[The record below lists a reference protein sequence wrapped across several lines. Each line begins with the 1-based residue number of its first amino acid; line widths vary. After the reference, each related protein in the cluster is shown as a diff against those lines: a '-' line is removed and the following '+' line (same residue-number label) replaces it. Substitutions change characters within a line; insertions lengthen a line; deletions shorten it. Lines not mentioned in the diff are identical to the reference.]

1 MGLKKIKYGFGLLLA
16 IISLGLLSVNFS
28 SNNNV
33 PEICSYNPTPPRSGG
48 AGFMGL
54 GDRTGG
60 PVSSGTCAACHSGAF
75 LNTTTMVQLIN
86 GLGNPVTSYVSG
98 QSYTIRTTVT
108 GSGAGFGSQTV
119 ALTSANSN
127 AGLMTGVVSPS
138 TQIVTISG
146 RDYMEHSSVSG
157 TGIFE
162 VSWTAP
168 TLGTGTVTLYGIGL
182 SVDGT
187 GSTSG
192 DDPSVTSMLSLS
204 EDLPTTISYPG
215 TPFCAD
221 DSNQSPVQTG
231 ETGGSF
237 SAPMGLVIDSG
248 SGVVDVAS
256 STAGTYQVDYTYSQG
271 TTSFSVTINP
281 TFNITETATIC
292 SGETL
297 NFGAQTLDETDAGV
311 NTEVFQSVEGCDS
324 TVNLTL
330 VVHDSPQVS
339 TSAAICNDGT
349 LVFGTQTLD
358 NTNAGLNTEVFQTVN
373 GCDSIVELNLI
384 VEAPM
389 SDQIS
394 LVGNSLI
401 ATQSAALYQWIDC
414 DNGNADVVGATSQSF
429 VPTSTGNYAVVV
441 TIGSCSVTS
450 GCMFID
456 PFVGVDEVD
465 PNELFIYP
473 VPVKDVLHI
482 DGYNDLEDV
491 ETVSILTFDGRL
503 VQGLETEMNSF
514 DVSKL
519 SEGVYLLVIKRS
531 GSKQHIL
538 RFTIEK

>member
-1 MGLKKIKYGFGLLLA
+1 MGLIFA
-16 IISLGLLSVNFS
+16 ISSLGLISLNLSGNS
-28 SNNNV
+28 SS
-33 PEICSYNPTPPRSGG
+33 PEICSYNPTPPFSGG
-48 AGFMGL
+48 AGTGGL

-60 PVSSGTCAACHSGAF
+60 PLASGTCATCHSGSFYSTLA
-75 LNTTTMVQLIN
+75 TIQLLD
-86 GLGNPVTSYVSG
+86 GTGSPVTSYTSG
-98 QSYTIRTTVT
+98 QSYTIRTTVVA
-108 GSGAGFGSQTV
+108 GSGSPSGYGSQTV
-119 ALTSANSN
+119 ALTSANAN
-127 AGLMTGVVSPS
+127 AGSMTSATTPF
-138 TQIVTISG
+138 TQIVTVSG
-146 RDYMEHSSVSG
+146 RNYMEHLNPSV
-157 TGIFE
+157 TGVFE

-168 TLGTGTVTLYGIGL
+168 VAGTGDVTLYGIGL
-182 SVDGT
+182 AINGN
-187 GSTSG
+187 GGTSG
-192 DDPSVTSMLSLS
+192 DQASSTATLTLT

-281 TFNITETATIC
+281 IFNTTETATIC

-297 NFGAQTLDETDAGV
+297 NFGAQTLDETDAGL

-324 TVNLTL
+324 TVNLML
-330 VVHDSPQVS
+330 VVNDSPQVS
-339 TSAAICNDGT
+339 TAAVICNDGT

-358 NTNAGLNTEVFQTVN
+358 NSNAGLNTEVFQTVN
-373 GCDSIVELNLI
+373 GCDSVVELNLI

-503 VQGLETEMNSF
+503 VQDLETEMNSF

-519 SEGVYLLVIKRS
+519 SEGIYLLVIKRS

-538 RFTIEK
+538 RFSIEK